1 MKCFLNKLD
10 GLLEVLRKV
19 CMNKY
24 EEKFKKVVA
33 SKAKSLQARE
43 IALKKLEISIASA
56 QELLKNLQDSPNGVG
71 ALQDDKEVFFGVKVE
86 LIEHTKKQLEKL
98 LNRKDV
104 YKSEVAKIKKELTI
118 LQSVCP
124 HEDTTFDHK
133 DYHKNE
139 DYYKCNTCGM
149 IV

>member
-1 MKCFLNKLD
+1 
-10 GLLEVLRKV
+10 
-19 CMNKY
+19 MNKY

-43 IALKKLEISIASA
+43 IALKQLSVPIAKVR
-56 QELLKNLQDSPNGVG
+56 ELLKSLQ
-71 ALQDDKEVFFGVKVE
+71 EVPFEVKSEFVE
-86 LIEHTKKQLEKL
+86 YNMKQLGELLRRECIYKDEIARIEK
-98 LNRKDV
+98 
-104 YKSEVAKIKKELTI
+104 EITI

-124 HEDTTFDHK
+124 HEYATFDHK

-139 DYYKCNTCGM
+139 YYYKCNTCGM

>member
-1 MKCFLNKLD
+1 MEYFLKKPD
-10 GLLEVLRKV
+10 GFQEVLRKV
-19 CMNKY
+19 YMNKY
-24 EEKFKKVVA
+24 EEKFKEVVA

-43 IALKKLEISIASA
+43 IAIKHLEISIAST
-56 QELLKNLQDSPNGVG
+56 QELLKNLQDG
-71 ALQDDKEVFFGVKVE
+71 KEVFFEVKSE
-86 LIEHTKKQLEKL
+86 LIEYWKKQLEKL
-98 LNRKDV
+98 LKRKDF
-104 YKSEVAKIKKELTI
+104 YKDEVTRIKEELTI

>member
-1 MKCFLNKLD
+1 
-10 GLLEVLRKV
+10 
-19 CMNKY
+19 MNKY

-33 SKAKSLQARE
+33 AKVASLGSKK
-43 IALKKLEISIASA
+43 IALKQLSVSIANA
-56 QELLKNLQDSPNGVG
+56 QELLKSLQAVP
-71 ALQDDKEVFFGVKVE
+71 FGVKSGF
-86 LIEHTKKQLEKL
+86 IECVNKQLEELK
-98 LNRKDV
+98 NRQCIYKD
-104 YKSEVAKIKKELTI
+104 EAARIKKELTV

>member
-1 MKCFLNKLD
+1 
-10 GLLEVLRKV
+10 
-19 CMNKY
+19 MNKY
-24 EEKFKKVVA
+24 EEKFKKVID

-43 IALKKLEISIASA
+43 IALKKLENSIANV
-56 QELLKNLQDSPNGVG
+56 QDLLKYLQDG
-71 ALQDDKEVFFGVKVE
+71 KEVFFGVKSE
-86 LIEHTKKQLEKL
+86 LIEFLKKKLEEL
-98 LNRKDV
+98 SSRQCI
-104 YKSEVAKIKKELTI
+104 YKGEDARIRKELTI

-124 HEDTTFDHK
+124 HEDTTFDNK

>member
-1 MKCFLNKLD
+1 MEYFLKKPD
-10 GLLEVLRKV
+10 GFQEVLRKA

-33 SKAKSLQARE
+33 SKAKSLQAKE
-43 IALKKLEISIASA
+43 IALKQLSVPIAKVR
-56 QELLKNLQDSPNGVG
+56 ELLKSLQ
-71 ALQDDKEVFFGVKVE
+71 EVPFEVKSE
-86 LIEHTKKQLEKL
+86 FIECANKQLEEMK
-98 LNRKDV
+98 NRQCIYKD
-104 YKSEVAKIKKELTI
+104 EVARIKKEITI

-139 DYYKCNTCGM
+139 DYYKCNICGM

>member
-1 MKCFLNKLD
+1 MLHYHSMLYLEYFLKKPD
-10 GLLEVLRKV
+10 GFQEVLRKA

-33 SKAKSLQARE
+33 SKAKSLQAGE
-43 IALKKLEISIASA
+43 IAIKHLEISIASA
-56 QELLKNLQDSPNGVG
+56 QELLKN
-71 ALQDDKEVFFGVKVE
+71 LQDDKEVFFGVKVE

-104 YKSEVAKIKKELTI
+104 YKDEIARIKKELTI

-124 HEDTTFDHK
+124 HADTTFDHK
-133 DYHKNE
+133 NYHKNE

>member
-1 MKCFLNKLD
+1 
-10 GLLEVLRKV
+10 
-19 CMNKY
+19 MNKY
-24 EEKFKKVVA
+24 EEKFKKVIA

-56 QELLKNLQDSPNGVG
+56 QELLKNLQD
-71 ALQDDKEVFFGVKVE
+71 DKEVFFGVKVE

-98 LNRKDV
+98 LNRNDV
-104 YKSEVAKIKKELTI
+104 YKGEIARIKEELTV

-124 HEDTTFDHK
+124 HENTTFDHK
-133 DYHKNE
+133 DYHKSE
-139 DYYKCNTCGM
+139 YYYKCNTCGM

>member
-1 MKCFLNKLD
+1 
-10 GLLEVLRKV
+10 
-19 CMNKY
+19 MNTY

-33 SKAKSLQARE
+33 AKVTSLESRETAIKHLKTSIANAQESLKSLQE
-43 IALKKLEISIASA
+43 VPFEVKSEFVEYNMKQLG
-56 QELLKNLQDSPNGVG
+56 ELLRREYIYKD
-71 ALQDDKEVFFGVKVE
+71 E
-86 LIEHTKKQLEKL
+86 IERIE
-98 LNRKDV
+98 
-104 YKSEVAKIKKELTI
+104 KELTI

>member
-1 MKCFLNKLD
+1 LEYFLKKPERFQ
-10 GLLEVLRKV
+10 EVLRKV

-24 EEKFKKVVA
+24 EEKFKKVIAAKVTSLE
-33 SKAKSLQARE
+33 SKE
-43 IALKKLEISIASA
+43 IALKQVEKHIAFVE
-56 QELLKNLQDSPNGVG
+56 ELLKN
-71 ALQDDKEVFFGVKVE
+71 LQDDKEVFFGIKSEV
-86 LIEHTKKQLEKL
+86 IEFWKKRLEKL
-98 LNRKDV
+98 PNIRCIYKD
-104 YKSEVAKIKKELTI
+104 EIARIRKELII

>member
-1 MKCFLNKLD
+1 MEYFLKKPD
-10 GLLEVLRKV
+10 GFQEVLRKV

-43 IALKKLEISIASA
+43 IALKQLSVCIANS
-56 QELLKNLQDSPNGVG
+56 QELLKSLQ
-71 ALQDDKEVFFGVKVE
+71 EVPFGVKSE
-86 LIEHTKKQLEKL
+86 FAEYNMKQLGEL
-98 LNRKDV
+98 LRREYIYKD
-104 YKSEVAKIKKELTI
+104 EIARIKEELTI

-133 DYHKNE
+133 DYHKSE
-139 DYYKCNTCGM
+139 YYYKCNICGM

>member
-1 MKCFLNKLD
+1 MEYFLKKPD
-10 GLLEVLRKV
+10 GFQEVLRKV

-33 SKAKSLQARE
+33 AKITSLESKEIAIKQLSVSTANARELLKSLQEVPFEVKSEFVEYNMKQLGELLRREYIYKDE
-43 IALKKLEISIASA
+43 IA
-56 QELLKNLQDSPNGVG
+56 
-71 ALQDDKEVFFGVKVE
+71 
-86 LIEHTKKQLEKL
+86 
-98 LNRKDV
+98 R
-104 YKSEVAKIKKELTI
+104 IKKELTI

>member
-1 MKCFLNKLD
+1 
-10 GLLEVLRKV
+10 
-19 CMNKY
+19 MNKY
-24 EEKFKKVVA
+24 EEKFKKIVA
-33 SKAKSLQARE
+33 AKVTSLESRE
-43 IALKKLEISIASA
+43 TAIKKVENHIAFA
-56 QELLKNLQDSPNGVG
+56 QELLKNI
-71 ALQDDKEVFFGVKVE
+71 QDDKEVFFGIKSEV
-86 LIEHTKKQLEKL
+86 IEFWKKRLEKL
-98 LNRKDV
+98 ANIRCIYKD
-104 YKSEVAKIKKELTI
+104 EIARIRKELTI

>member
-1 MKCFLNKLD
+1 
-10 GLLEVLRKV
+10 
-19 CMNKY
+19 MNKY

-33 SKAKSLQARE
+33 AKVKSLESRE
-43 IALKKLEISIASA
+43 TAIKNLGISIASA
-56 QELLKNLQDSPNGVG
+56 QELLKNLQE
-71 ALQDDKEVFFGVKVE
+71 DKEVFFGVRSE
-86 LIEHTKKQLEKL
+86 LIEYTKKQFEEL
-98 LNRKDV
+98 LSRQCIYKD
-104 YKSEVAKIKKELTI
+104 EVAKIKRELTV

-149 IV
+149 IA

>member
-1 MKCFLNKLD
+1 MEYFLKKPD
-10 GLLEVLRKV
+10 GFQEVLRKV

-24 EEKFKKVVA
+24 EEKFKKVIAAKVA
-33 SKAKSLQARE
+33 SLESRE
-43 IALKKLEISIASA
+43 AALKHLKISIANA
-56 QELLKNLQDSPNGVG
+56 QELFKNLQ
-71 ALQDDKEVFFGVKVE
+71 EVPFEV
-86 LIEHTKKQLEKL
+86 
-98 LNRKDV
+98 
-104 YKSEVAKIKKELTI
+104 KSEFVAYNMKQIGEMLRREYIYKDEIARIEEELTI

-139 DYYKCNTCGM
+139 DYYKCNICGM

>member
-1 MKCFLNKLD
+1 MKYFLKKPD
-10 GLLEVLRKV
+10 GFQEVLRKV

-24 EEKFKKVVA
+24 EENFKTVVA
-33 SKAKSLQARE
+33 TKVTSLKS
-43 IALKKLEISIASA
+43 IKITIKHLEISIASA
-56 QELLKNLQDSPNGVG
+56 QELLKNLQDY
-71 ALQDDKEVFFGVKVE
+71 KEVFFGVE
-86 LIEHTKKQLEKL
+86 LGYIEYTKKQLEKL
-98 LNRKDV
+98 LRRKYV
-104 YKSEVAKIKKELTI
+104 YKDEIARIEKELTI

>member
-1 MKCFLNKLD
+1 MEYFLKKP
-10 GLLEVLRKV
+10 GRFQEVLRKV

-33 SKAKSLQARE
+33 TKVASLESKE
-43 IALKKLEISIASA
+43 IALKKLENSIANV
-56 QELLKNLQDSPNGVG
+56 QNLLKNLQDG
-71 ALQDDKEVFFGVKVE
+71 KEVFFEVKSE
-86 LIEHTKKQLEKL
+86 LIEYWKKQLEKL
-98 LNRKDV
+98 LKRKDF
-104 YKSEVAKIKKELTI
+104 YKDEVARIKEELTV

>member
-1 MKCFLNKLD
+1 
-10 GLLEVLRKV
+10 
-19 CMNKY
+19 MNKY
-24 EEKFKKVVA
+24 EEKFKKVIAAKVTSLE
-33 SKAKSLQARE
+33 SKE
-43 IALKKLEISIASA
+43 IALKQLSVSIANM
-56 QELLKNLQDSPNGVG
+56 QELFKNLQ
-71 ALQDDKEVFFGVKVE
+71 EVPFEV
-86 LIEHTKKQLEKL
+86 
-98 LNRKDV
+98 
-104 YKSEVAKIKKELTI
+104 KSEFVAYNMKQIGEMLRREYIYKDEIARIEEELTI

>member
-1 MKCFLNKLD
+1 
-10 GLLEVLRKV
+10 
-19 CMNKY
+19 MNKY
-24 EEKFKKVVA
+24 EEKFKKVIA
-33 SKAKSLQARE
+33 AKVTSLESRE
-43 IALKKLEISIASA
+43 IAIKHLEISVANA
-56 QELLKNLQDSPNGVG
+56 QELLKNF
-71 ALQDDKEVFFGVKVE
+71 QDDKEIFFGVKSEV
-86 LIEHTKKQLEKL
+86 IEFWKKQLEEL
-98 LNRKDV
+98 LSRQWIYKD
-104 YKSEVAKIKKELTI
+104 EIAKIKKELTI

>member
-1 MKCFLNKLD
+1 MEYFLKKPD
-10 GLLEVLRKV
+10 GFQEVLRKV

-33 SKAKSLQARE
+33 TKVTSIESKE
-43 IALKKLEISIASA
+43 IAINHLRVSIANM
-56 QELLKNLQDSPNGVG
+56 QEFLKNLQE
-71 ALQDDKEVFFGVKVE
+71 AYFEVKS
-86 LIEHTKKQLEKL
+86 EHVACAMKQLEEL
-98 LNRKDV
+98 LRRKYV
-104 YKSEVAKIKKELTI
+104 YKDEVARIKKELII

>member
-1 MKCFLNKLD
+1 MEYFLKKPD
-10 GLLEVLRKV
+10 GFQEVLRKV

-33 SKAKSLQARE
+33 AKVASLESKE
-43 IALKKLEISIASA
+43 IALKQLSVSIANA
-56 QELLKNLQDSPNGVG
+56 RELLKSLQ
-71 ALQDDKEVFFGVKVE
+71 EVPFEVKSEFVE
-86 LIEHTKKQLEKL
+86 YNMKQLGEL
-98 LNRKDV
+98 LRREYIYKD
-104 YKSEVAKIKKELTI
+104 EIARIKEELTI

-139 DYYKCNTCGM
+139 DYHKCNTCGM

>member
-1 MKCFLNKLD
+1 MEYFLKKPD
-10 GLLEVLRKV
+10 GFQEVLRKV

-33 SKAKSLQARE
+33 AKVASLESKE
-43 IALKKLEISIASA
+43 IALKQLSVSIANA
-56 QELLKNLQDSPNGVG
+56 RELLKS
-71 ALQDDKEVFFGVKVE
+71 LQDDKEGFFGVNSE
-86 LIEHTKKQLEKL
+86 FIEFWEKQLEKL
-98 LNRKDV
+98 LKRKDFH
-104 YKSEVAKIKKELTI
+104 KDKFARIKKELTI
-118 LQSVCP
+118 LQSACP
-124 HEDTTFDHK
+124 HEDTTFDYK

>member
-1 MKCFLNKLD
+1 
-10 GLLEVLRKV
+10 
-19 CMNKY
+19 MNKY

-33 SKAKSLQARE
+33 AKVASLESRE
-43 IALKKLEISIASA
+43 TAINHLSASIANA
-56 QELLKNLQDSPNGVG
+56 QELFKNLQ
-71 ALQDDKEVFFGVKVE
+71 EVPFEVKSEFVE
-86 LIEHTKKQLEKL
+86 YNMKQLGEL
-98 LNRKDV
+98 LRRQCIYKD
-104 YKSEVAKIKKELTI
+104 EIARIKKELTI

-124 HEDTTFDHK
+124 HEDTIFDHK

>member
-1 MKCFLNKLD
+1 
-10 GLLEVLRKV
+10 
-19 CMNKY
+19 MNKY
-24 EEKFKKVVA
+24 EEKFKKVIAAKVTSLE
-33 SKAKSLQARE
+33 SKE
-43 IALKKLEISIASA
+43 IALKQLEKHIAFV
-56 QELLKNLQDSPNGVG
+56 QELLKNI
-71 ALQDDKEVFFGVKVE
+71 QDDKEVFFGVKSEV
-86 LIEHTKKQLEKL
+86 IEFWKKQLEKIV
-98 LNRKDV
+98 NIQHIYKD
-104 YKSEVAKIKKELTI
+104 EIARIKKELSI

>member
-1 MKCFLNKLD
+1 
-10 GLLEVLRKV
+10 
-19 CMNKY
+19 MNKY

-33 SKAKSLQARE
+33 AKVTSLESRE
-43 IALKKLEISIASA
+43 TAIKHLRVSIANM
-56 QELLKNLQDSPNGVG
+56 QEFLKNMQE
-71 ALQDDKEVFFGVKVE
+71 AYFEVKS
-86 LIEHTKKQLEKL
+86 EHVACGMKHAMKQLEEL
-98 LNRKDV
+98 LRRKDV
-104 YKSEVAKIKKELTI
+104 YKYEIARIKKELTI

-139 DYYKCNTCGM
+139 DYYKCRTCGM

>member
-1 MKCFLNKLD
+1 
-10 GLLEVLRKV
+10 
-19 CMNKY
+19 MNKY

-33 SKAKSLQARE
+33 TKVTSLKSRK
-43 IALKKLEISIASA
+43 ITIKHLEISIASA
-56 QELLKNLQDSPNGVG
+56 QELLKNLQD
-71 ALQDDKEVFFGVKVE
+71 DKEVFFGVE
-86 LIEHTKKQLEKL
+86 LGYIQYTKKQLEEL
-98 LNRKDV
+98 LRRKYV
-104 YKSEVAKIKKELTI
+104 YKDEIARIEKELTI

-139 DYYKCNTCGM
+139 YYYKCDACGM

>member
-1 MKCFLNKLD
+1 MLQGCSRLYLEYFLKKPD
-10 GLLEVLRKV
+10 GFQEVLRKA

-33 SKAKSLQARE
+33 AKVTTLESKKIALKQLSVSIATSQELLKSLQA
-43 IALKKLEISIASA
+43 
-56 QELLKNLQDSPNGVG
+56 VH
-71 ALQDDKEVFFGVKVE
+71 FGVKSGF
-86 LIEHTKKQLEKL
+86 IECANKQLEEMK
-98 LNRKDV
+98 NRQCIYKD
-104 YKSEVAKIKKELTI
+104 EVARIRKELTI

>member
-1 MKCFLNKLD
+1 MEYFLKKPD
-10 GLLEVLRKV
+10 GFQEVLRKV

-24 EEKFKKVVA
+24 EEKFKKAIAAKVTSLE
-33 SKAKSLQARE
+33 SKE
-43 IALKKLEISIASA
+43 IALKQLSVSITNS
-56 QELLKNLQDSPNGVG
+56 QELLKSLQ
-71 ALQDDKEVFFGVKVE
+71 EVPFEVKSEFVE
-86 LIEHTKKQLEKL
+86 YNMKQLGEL
-98 LNRKDV
+98 LRREYIYKD
-104 YKSEVAKIKKELTI
+104 EIARIKKELTV

-149 IV
+149 TV

>member
-1 MKCFLNKLD
+1 MEYFLKKPD
-10 GLLEVLRKV
+10 GFQEVLRKV

-24 EEKFKKVVA
+24 EEKFKKVIA
-33 SKAKSLQARE
+33 AKITSLESKE
-43 IALKKLEISIASA
+43 IALKKIENSIANVQDS
-56 QELLKNLQDSPNGVG
+56 LKYLQDG
-71 ALQDDKEVFFGVKVE
+71 KEIFFGVNSE
-86 LIEHTKKQLEKL
+86 FIEFLEKQLEKL
-98 LNRKDV
+98 LKRKDFH
-104 YKSEVAKIKKELTI
+104 KDEFARIKKELTI

>member
-1 MKCFLNKLD
+1 MEYFLKKPD
-10 GLLEVLRKV
+10 GFQEVLRKV

-33 SKAKSLQARE
+33 SKVTSLESRE
-43 IALKKLEISIASA
+43 AALKHLKISIANM
-56 QELLKNLQDSPNGVG
+56 QELFKNLQ
-71 ALQDDKEVFFGVKVE
+71 EVPFEV
-86 LIEHTKKQLEKL
+86 
-98 LNRKDV
+98 
-104 YKSEVAKIKKELTI
+104 KSEFVAYNMKQIGEMLRREYIYKDEIARIEEELTI

>member
-1 MKCFLNKLD
+1 MEYFLKKPD
-10 GLLEVLRKV
+10 GFQEVLRKV

-43 IALKKLEISIASA
+43 IAIKHLEISIAST
-56 QELLKNLQDSPNGVG
+56 QELLKNLQDG
-71 ALQDDKEVFFGVKVE
+71 KEVFFEVKSE
-86 LIEHTKKQLEKL
+86 LIEYWKKQLEKL
-98 LNRKDV
+98 LKMKDF
-104 YKSEVAKIKKELTI
+104 YKDEVARIKKELTI
-118 LQSVCP
+118 VQSVCP

>member
-1 MKCFLNKLD
+1 MEYFLKKPD
-10 GLLEVLRKV
+10 GFQEVLRKV

-24 EEKFKKVVA
+24 EEKFKKIVAAKVA
-33 SKAKSLQARE
+33 SLESKE
-43 IALKKLEISIASA
+43 IAIKQLSVSIANS
-56 QELLKNLQDSPNGVG
+56 QELLKSLQ
-71 ALQDDKEVFFGVKVE
+71 EVPFEVKSE
-86 LIEHTKKQLEKL
+86 FAEYNMKQLGEL
-98 LNRKDV
+98 LRREYIYKDEI
-104 YKSEVAKIKKELTI
+104 SRIKKELTI

>member
-1 MKCFLNKLD
+1 MEYFLKKPD
-10 GLLEVLRKV
+10 GFLEVLSKG

-33 SKAKSLQARE
+33 AKVTSLESRETAIKKVENSIANVRELLKSLQGSASGAV
-43 IALKKLEISIASA
+43 ALQEVPFEVKSEFVEYNMKQLG
-56 QELLKNLQDSPNGVG
+56 ELLSRQCIYKGEG
-71 ALQDDKEVFFGVKVE
+71 AR
-86 LIEHTKKQLEKL
+86 I
-98 LNRKDV
+98 R
-104 YKSEVAKIKKELTI
+104 KELTI

>member
-1 MKCFLNKLD
+1 
-10 GLLEVLRKV
+10 
-19 CMNKY
+19 MNNY

-33 SKAKSLQARE
+33 SKVTSLQARE
-43 IALKKLEISIASA
+43 IAIKHLEISIASA
-56 QELLKNLQDSPNGVG
+56 QELLKNLQD
-71 ALQDDKEVFFGVKVE
+71 DKEVFFGVKSDFIE
-86 LIEHTKKQLEKL
+86 LWKKQLEKL
-98 LNRKDV
+98 LSRQCIYKD
-104 YKSEVAKIKKELTI
+104 EIARIKEELSI

>member
-1 MKCFLNKLD
+1 MEYFLKKPD
-10 GLLEVLRKV
+10 GFQEVLRKV
-19 CMNKY
+19 YMNKY

-33 SKAKSLQARE
+33 AKVTSLESKKIALKQLSVSIANARELLKSLQEVPFEVKSEFVEYNMKQLGELLRRECIYKDE
-43 IALKKLEISIASA
+43 IAR
-56 QELLKNLQDSPNGVG
+56 
-71 ALQDDKEVFFGVKVE
+71 
-86 LIEHTKKQLEKL
+86 IE
-98 LNRKDV
+98 
-104 YKSEVAKIKKELTI
+104 KELTI

-139 DYYKCNTCGM
+139 DYHKCNTCGM